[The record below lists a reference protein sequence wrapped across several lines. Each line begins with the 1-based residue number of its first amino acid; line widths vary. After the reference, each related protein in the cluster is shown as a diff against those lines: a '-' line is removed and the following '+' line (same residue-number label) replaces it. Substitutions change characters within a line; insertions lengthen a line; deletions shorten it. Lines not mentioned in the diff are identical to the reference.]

1 MPDKRRWTTAEQ
13 RSFLDGYVQR
23 YLEAQTSRMYHKFW
37 PGLFQDWFAKYPEAE
52 PTEDDPTDSELEI
65 DSEPDADS
73 ECESD
78 TPGHAGSK
86 RKRSSGKNKAKKLAQ
101 KVIN

>member
-1 MPDKRRWTTAEQ
+1 MTDKRRWTTVEQ
-13 RSFLDGYVQR
+13 RTFLDAYVKR
-23 YLEAQTSRMYHKFW
+23 YLEAQASRTYHKFW
-37 PGLFQDWFAKYPEAE
+37 PPLFQDWFAKYPEAE
-52 PTEDDPTDSELEI
+52 PAEDDPTDSELEI

-78 TPGHAGSK
+78 APGHAGSK
-86 RKRSSGKNKAKKLAQ
+86 RKRSGGKNVAKKLAQ